1 MSKDKSK
8 ASKPIFLNIHLTST
22 FSMSLVLFLVGL
34 VFLLLFVAHD
44 MSTYVKENI
53 NLSIILDDASGRQ
66 DAQRI
71 EDYLK
76 QSPYAKS
83 EEFISKDDALKDH
96 IANLGENPKDFLGYN
111 PLKASIEVKLHAQY
125 ANNESVNMIQSKLKD
140 FAHID
145 RIVYQKDMVS
155 LVNDNVRKL
164 SLILLGLA
172 AILLFISVAL
182 INITIRL
189 SLYSDRF
196 LINTMKLVGATPW
209 FIRKPYI
216 RSSMLNGLVASLIS
230 ILMLSGVV
238 YFVHYEFGMPGSI
251 IQPLTACI
259 VSAIVIILGMTL
271 TAISSYFSVGRYLR
285 MNIND
290 MYFV

>member
-8 ASKPIFLNIHLTST
+8 VSKPIFLNIHLTST

-34 VFLLLFVAHD
+34 VFLLLFVARD

-125 ANNESVNMIQSKLKD
+125 ANNESVNMIQTKLKD
-140 FAHID
+140 FDHID

-164 SLILLGLA
+164 SLILLALA

-216 RSSMLNGLVASLIS
+216 RSSMMNGLVASLIS

-259 VSAIVIILGMTL
+259 VSVIVIILGMTL

>member
-1 MSKDKSK
+1 
-8 ASKPIFLNIHLTST
+8 
-22 FSMSLVLFLVGL
+22 MSLVLFLVGL

-53 NLSIILDDASGRQ
+53 NLSVILDDASGRQ

-76 QSPYAKS
+76 HSTYAKS

-140 FAHID
+140 FDHID

-259 VSAIVIILGMTL
+259 VSVIVIILGMTI